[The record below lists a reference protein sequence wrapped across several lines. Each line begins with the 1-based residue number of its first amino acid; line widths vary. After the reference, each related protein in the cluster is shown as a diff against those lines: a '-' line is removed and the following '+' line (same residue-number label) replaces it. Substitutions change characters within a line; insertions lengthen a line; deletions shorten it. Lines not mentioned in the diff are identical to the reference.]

1 MKVLPFD
8 LNTTSTKPS
17 GKQEYIK
24 PGAHQ
29 CKVVSITTSD
39 LIDNYKGSPFITFNV
54 ESNGKL
60 GRVQM
65 WAVKQTDKPST
76 QDWKKKQMKDFLV
89 NAGVSDF
96 SDDSKAMNDVI
107 GKELMITFISEEYVT
122 TNRETGEPV
131 IRESVKYRWS
141 NKLGAK
147 CAYNAD
153 MNKKL
158 SNDDRGKYQTMMEQY
173 NSVSSSVENTDGNTF
188 EDLPF

>member
-8 LNTTSTKPS
+8 LNTTSSKPE
-17 GKQEYIK
+17 GKQEYLK
-24 PGAHQ
+24 PGAHH

-54 ESNGKL
+54 TSNNKN

-107 GKELMITFISEEYVT
+107 GKDLMITFISEEYVT
-122 TNRETGEPV
+122 VNRETGEPV
-131 IRESVKYRWS
+131 IREAVKYRWS
-141 NKLGAK
+141 NKAGAN
-147 CAYNAD
+147 CAYSPD

-158 SNDDRGKYQTMMEQY
+158 SNEDRDKYKVMMKDYQGT
-173 NSVSSSVENTDGNTF
+173 SASVENADGMTD
-188 EDLPF
+188 EDMPF

>member
-122 TNRETGEPV
+122 TNKETGEPV

-147 CAYNAD
+147 SAYNAD

-158 SNDDRGKYQTMMEQY
+158 SNEDRGKYQTMMEQY
-173 NSVSSSVENTDGNTF
+173 NSVSSSVENADGNTF